1 MRVSRPVLFSAVD
14 HRPLKSLSSP
24 SSDADRSVVCVC
36 VVLCLQECLR
46 ASQTQVSLLNR
57 PSLEEGAGEQ
67 QEDQEDLEHL
77 EGQWSAAAG
86 DSSTLVQSKE
96 ARLQLVTL
104 YTGQTEAARTTLERL
119 ETELEAGGR

>member
-1 MRVSRPVLFSAVD
+1 MLTA
-14 HRPLKSLSSP
+14 LL
-24 SSDADRSVVCVC
+24 CVC

-46 ASQTQVSLLNR
+46 ASQTQVSLLTR
-57 PSLEEGAGEQ
+57 PSPELEEGAGEQ